1 MGKAE
6 DIEKVVSALQKVP
19 EKRLMIIEL
28 ANSIPIKGGDLD
40 VDVLSDMKPEINLAT
55 AEAVAYGNLT
65 IQAVDALVR
74 VHGQPASD
82 RLSPLTEEDLEAGL
96 QF

>member
-1 MGKAE
+1 MSEAN
-6 DIEKVVSALQKVP
+6 DIDKVVRALKKVP

-28 ANSIPIKGGDLD
+28 ANSIPIRGGDLD
-40 VDVLSDMKPEINLAT
+40 PTVLSDMIPEINLAT
-55 AEAVAYGNLT
+55 AEAVAYGGQT

-74 VHGQPASD
+74 VHGQSETPEL
-82 RLSPLTEEDLEAGL
+82 RPLAEEDLEAGL